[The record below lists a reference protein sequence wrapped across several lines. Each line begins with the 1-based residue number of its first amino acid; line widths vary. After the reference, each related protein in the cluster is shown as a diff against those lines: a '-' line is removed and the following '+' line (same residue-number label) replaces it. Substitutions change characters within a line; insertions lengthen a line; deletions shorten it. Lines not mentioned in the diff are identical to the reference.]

1 MIGDDLNRCTYP
13 LSHLGQ
19 VLMHRLR
26 RAARQH
32 LHRQDMY
39 IVMIQTIAFATKLG
53 QGNTQDDQALVCS
66 QLDSQIKQIDPIG
79 VARQRTAQQEQANTQ
94 QPQADCLRTRSDG
107 NAQAVQSGKDQGGGP
122 ITGVRI
128 ADPGKS

>member
-1 MIGDDLNRCTYP
+1 MD
-13 LSHLGQ
+13 H
-19 VLMHRLR
+19 LR
-26 RAARQH
+26 RTAGQH

-39 IVMIQTIAFATKLG
+39 IVMIHTIAVATKLG
-53 QGNTQDDQALVCS
+53 QGNTQDDQAFVCS

-79 VARQRTAQQEQANTQ
+79 VAWQRTSQQEQTNTQ

-107 NAQAVQSGKDQGGGP
+107 NAQAVQSGKDQGSGP

-128 ADPGKS
+128 ADPGQS